1 MKNYKYPFIFL
12 LVLTV
17 CSGALN
23 AQWNFALFNLQGV
36 PQSSA
41 LNPGRMPLSD
51 VYVAIPAA
59 GYVNGRFSNAGFDLA
74 ALLPDNTGGS
84 DFFDSDFTDIRAALG
99 PQNRLLMD
107 LQLNWVDA
115 GFRVNKNFFSF
126 TVSEQLQLQVDFPST
141 VFELFDD
148 IEKELAEQ
156 TSKTYDLSNL
166 GLYALHYRSY
176 AFGYT
181 RSILP
186 GLSAGLRLKWL
197 SGLGSARTDNQALV
211 FENNLQKLTVS
222 VKGSLAFYTSGL
234 GALENGAAT
243 YLRNRGNNGLA
254 LDAGVQFQPNEKIEL
269 FASILDLG
277 SIRWKNELN
286 TDRIQA
292 ASFTPSIENIQ
303 NFEADARLF
312 FDSLQSNTR
321 SSLDPFQTRL
331 PSYAYL
337 GGNYFIAPHT
347 SLGLLLS
354 PRFFEGET
362 IIPLSFNV
370 QTRLRRIL
378 QLNVGYTRFP
388 QAPGALGVGASL
400 NLGPV
405 QVFAA
410 TDNILSALQ
419 FQTSQQAHANVGM
432 SLAFGRRTRAQ
443 QRALWQEDP
452 SAEPSEQDGQPEAK
466 PQKKAAQPARQAVE
480 DPTPAP
486 TQPTPQAT
494 ATAPLNRFVVV
505 SGTARTAQGGD
516 AVKGIQ
522 ADVFARLE
530 DGTEKFV
537 QTQFFF
543 NGIVQ
548 IQLERGKSYRV
559 SVSKNGVGKAE
570 TLISAA
576 ELEGKNVVEKV
587 FIFQ

>member
-1 MKNYKYPFIFL
+1 MKNCKHLFIVL

-17 CSGALN
+17 GSGSLR
-23 AQWNFALFNLQGV
+23 AQWNFSLFNLQGV
-36 PQSSA
+36 PQSTA

-51 VYVAIPAA
+51 VYVGIPVA
-59 GYVNGRFSNAGFDLA
+59 GYVNGRFSNTGFDLS
-74 ALLPDNTGGS
+74 ALLPDNAGGS
-84 DFFDSDFTDIRAALG
+84 NFFDANFTDIREALG
-99 PQNRLLMD
+99 AQNRLLMD
-107 LQLNWVDA
+107 LQLNWADL
-115 GFRVNKNFFSF
+115 GFRVKKNFFSF
-126 TVSEQLQLQVDFPST
+126 TVSEQLQLQVDFPYT
-141 VFELFDD
+141 VFELLDD
-148 IEKELAEQ
+148 IEKELADQ
-156 TSKTYDLSNL
+156 VSKTYDLSDL

-181 RSILP
+181 RAIVP

-234 GALENGAAT
+234 GPLENGAAA

-254 LDAGVQFQPNEKIEL
+254 VDAGVQFEPNEKIEL
-269 FASILDLG
+269 FASILNLG
-277 SIRWKNELN
+277 SIQWKNELN

-303 NFEADARLF
+303 NFEEDARLF

-347 SLGLLLS
+347 SFGLLLS

-362 IIPLSFNV
+362 IVPLSFNV

-378 QLNVGYTRFP
+378 QLSAAYTRFP
-388 QAPGALGVGASL
+388 QGPAGLGVGVGL

-419 FQTSQQAHANVGM
+419 FQTSKQAHANVGM
-432 SLAFGRRTRAQ
+432 SLSFGRRTRAQ
-443 QRALWQEDP
+443 QQVLWREPLSSEPEDGSAKQEV
-452 SAEPSEQDGQPEAK
+452 QPKAK
-466 PQKKAAQPARQAVE
+466 PQKEARPLRQPMREAPRM
-480 DPTPAP
+480 DTPP
-486 TQPTPQAT
+486 AT
-494 ATAPLNRFVVV
+494 ATVPLNRFVVV
-505 SGTARTAQGGD
+505 SGTARTSPGSDPVQG
-516 AVKGIQ
+516 VK
-522 ADVFARLE
+522 ADVFVQLE

-543 NGIVQ
+543 NGMVQ
-548 IQLERGKSYRV
+548 VQLERGKNYRI

-570 TLISAA
+570 ALVSAV
-576 ELEGKNVVEKV
+576 ELEGKNTLEKV
-587 FIFQ
+587 FLFQ